1 MLEPLRRIVQEV
13 NAAPDFSAVLEI
25 IVERVKHAMHTG
37 MCSVY
42 LLDRATNRYVLSAT
56 RGLLPESVG
65 KVAMTPDEGLVGLV
79 ASRAEPVNLEHAET
93 HPRFAYFP
101 ETGEEKFSS
110 FLGAPIIHQRD
121 VLGVLVVQ
129 QQERRRFDESEEA
142 FLVTI
147 SAQLA
152 GVIAHAQATGEL
164 ARTTSPE
171 ADAGPANIYAGIA
184 SAPGVGIGRAV
195 VVSSPAD
202 LYAVPKRRSE
212 DTEGELEL
220 FRHALERTQADVHS
234 TKNDLKGI
242 LSTEE
247 LEMFDVY
254 LRMLEDNSLGGE
266 VIALI
271 RDGFTAQ
278 SAWSQVIIEHIRTF
292 TRMESEY
299 LRERASDVRDL
310 GRRVLE
316 HLQQTA
322 RPVQVYPQDTILI
335 GEDLAAPHLAAV
347 PFDNIRAMVSVRG
360 SHNSHMAI
368 IGRSMGIPTV
378 MGAVD
383 LPWAELEGHLVIVDG
398 HMGHILIDPSPEV
411 ERAYQ
416 EVFRKE
422 QDLAADLLGTRDEP
436 SVTASGDAISL
447 WVNTGLR
454 VDTKLS
460 LEMGA
465 AGVGLY
471 RTEIPFFL
479 QERFPSEEEQ
489 RVIYRDQLTMY
500 APRPVTMRT
509 LDIGG
514 DKALP
519 YFPIKEEN
527 PFLGWRGIRVTLDH
541 PEIFLAQVRAMMRAS
556 EGIDNL
562 RILLPMISSVQEV
575 DSALALINR
584 VYTELTVEEGYRIRM
599 PKVGVMIEV
608 PAAVYQARE
617 LARRVDFLSVG
628 TNDLTQYLLAVDR
641 NNPRV
646 AALYHAYHPALLKA
660 LRDVVRDAAAM
671 NREVSVCGEMAG
683 DPMGA
688 VLLVGLGYR
697 TLSMSAS
704 NLLRVKA
711 VLRQLKTAE
720 MTVIAARVCELPDA
734 SDVKAELQRTLDR
747 PGIARLIRSDRP
759 VQQAN
764 RH

>member
-13 NAAPDFSAVLEI
+13 NAAPDFGTVLEI
-25 IVERVKHAMHTG
+25 IVERVKAAMNTG
-37 MCSVY
+37 MCSIY
-42 LLDRATNRYVLSAT
+42 LLDPVSKRYILSAT

-65 KVAMTPDEGLVGLV
+65 KVAMSTDEGLVGLV

-101 ETGEEKFSS
+101 ETGEERFSS
-110 FLGAPIIHQRD
+110 FLGAPIIHQRE

-142 FLVTI
+142 FLITV

-152 GVIAHAQATGEL
+152 GVIAHAEATGEL
-164 ARTTSPE
+164 VRVTAPE
-171 ADAGPANIYAGIA
+171 APTGPSKVYPGIA
-184 SAPGVGIGRAV
+184 SAPGIGIGNAV

-202 LYAVPKRRSE
+202 LHAVPKRRTA
-212 DTEGELEL
+212 DVPGEIEQ
-220 FRHALERTQADVHS
+220 FRRALEKTQQDVHGA
-234 TKNDLKGI
+234 KNDLRGI
-242 LSTEE
+242 LSAEE

-254 LRMLEDNSLGGE
+254 LRMLEDRALGGE

-271 RDGFTAQ
+271 NEGFTAQ
-278 SAWSQVIIEHIRTF
+278 SAWSQVVIEHIRTF
-292 TRMESEY
+292 SRMESEY

-316 HLQQTA
+316 HLQQTE
-322 RPVQVYPQDTILI
+322 REEERVYPKDTILI
-335 GEDLAAPHLAAV
+335 GEDLAATHLTAV
-347 PFDNIRAMVSVRG
+347 PFEHIRGIVSVRG

-368 IGRSMGIPTV
+368 IGRAMGIPTV
-378 MGAVD
+378 MGAID
-383 LPWAELEGHLVIVDG
+383 LPWTELEGQRVIVDG
-398 HMGHILIDPSPEV
+398 HIGQILVDATREV
-411 ERAYQ
+411 ERAFQ
-416 EVFRKE
+416 KVLRRE
-422 QDLAADLLGTRDEP
+422 QVLAADLLATRDEP
-436 SVTASGDAISL
+436 SITASGEEIAL

-460 LEMGA
+460 LEVGA

-479 QERFPSEEEQ
+479 HERFPSEEEQ
-489 RVIYRDQLTMY
+489 RQIYRDQLQIY
-500 APRPVTMRT
+500 APCPVTMRT

-519 YFPIKEEN
+519 YFPISEEN

-541 PEIFLAQVRAMMRAS
+541 PEIFLAQIRAMMRAS
-556 EGIDNL
+556 EDLDNL
-562 RILLPMISSVQEV
+562 RILLPMISCIEEV
-575 DSALALINR
+575 DSAMALISR
-584 VYTELTVEEGYRIRM
+584 VYTELTVEEGYRIEM
-599 PKVGVMIEV
+599 PQVGVMIEV
-608 PAAVYQARE
+608 PAAVYQTRE
-617 LARRVDFLSVG
+617 LAQRVDFLSVG

-646 AALYHAYHPALLKA
+646 AALYHGHHPALLQA
-660 LRDVVRDAAAM
+660 LRHIVGEAQAVGC
-671 NREVSVCGEMAG
+671 EVSVCGELAG

-697 TLSMSAS
+697 TLSMSAA

-711 VLRQLKTAE
+711 VLRQLTLAE
-720 MTVIAARVCELPDA
+720 MTELATRLSTLPDA
-734 SDVKAELQRTLDR
+734 TSVKHELQRALQR
-747 PGIARLIRSDRP
+747 PGIERLLHTQNPSRRG
-759 VQQAN
+759 
-764 RH
+764 RR

>member
-13 NAAPDFSAVLEI
+13 NTAPDFGTVLDI
-25 IVERVKHAMHTG
+25 IVERVKAAMNTG
-37 MCSVY
+37 MCSIY
-42 LLDRATNRYVLSAT
+42 LLDPMSKCYVLSAT

-65 KVAMTPDEGLVGLV
+65 KVVMTADEGLVGLV

-101 ETGEEKFSS
+101 ETGEERFSS
-110 FLGAPIIHQRD
+110 FLGAPIIHQRE

-129 QQERRRFDESEEA
+129 QQQRRRFDESEEA
-142 FLVTI
+142 FLITV

-152 GVIAHAQATGEL
+152 GVIAHAEATGEL
-164 ARTTSPE
+164 VRITAPE
-171 ADAGPANIYAGIA
+171 AESEPAAIYPGIA
-184 SAPGVGIGRAV
+184 SAPGIGIGRAV

-202 LYAVPKRRSE
+202 LYAVPKRRTG
-212 DTEGELEL
+212 DIPGELEQ
-220 FRHALERTQADVHS
+220 FRQALEETQKDVRD
-234 TKNDLKGI
+234 TKNDLRGI

-254 LRMLEDNSLGGE
+254 LRMLEDHSLGGE
-266 VIALI
+266 VVALI
-271 RDGFTAQ
+271 NQGFTAQ

-292 TRMESEY
+292 SRMESEY

-316 HLQQTA
+316 YLQQTS
-322 RPVQVYPQDTILI
+322 RPAERVYPEDTILI
-335 GEDLAAPHLAAV
+335 GEDLAAPHLAEV
-347 PFDNIRAMVSVRG
+347 PFEKIRGIVSVRG

-368 IGRSMGIPTV
+368 IGRAMGIPTV
-378 MGAVD
+378 MGAID
-383 LPWAELEGHLVIVDG
+383 LPWSELEGQQVIVDG
-398 HMGHILIDPSPEV
+398 HIGQILVDPSWEV
-411 ERAYQ
+411 EHAFQ

-422 QDLAADLLGTRDEP
+422 QMLAADLLDTRDEP
-436 SVTASGDAISL
+436 SVTSCGEKVSL

-454 VDTKLS
+454 VDAKLS

-489 RVIYRDQLTMY
+489 RQIYRDQLLIY

-519 YFPIKEEN
+519 YFPISEEN
-527 PFLGWRGIRVTLDH
+527 PFLGWRGIRITLDH
-541 PEIFLAQVRAMMRAS
+541 PEIFLAQIRAMMRAS

-562 RILLPMISSVQEV
+562 RILLPMISSTLEV
-575 DSALALINR
+575 DSALALIAR
-584 VYTELTVEEGYRIRM
+584 VYTELTVEEGYRIEM
-599 PKVGVMIEV
+599 PRVGVMIEV
-608 PAAVYQARE
+608 PAAVYQTRE
-617 LARRVDFLSVG
+617 LAQRVDFLSVG

-660 LRDVVRDAAAM
+660 LRHIAAEARAM
-671 NREVSVCGEMAG
+671 QREVSVCGELAG
-683 DPMGA
+683 DPLGA

-711 VLRQLKTAE
+711 VLRQLSIAE
-720 MTVIAARVCELPDA
+720 MVEIADRVSEFADPT
-734 SDVKAELQRTLDR
+734 SVKLELQRALQR
-747 PGIARLIRSDRP
+747 PELERLLHVHERPRST
-759 VQQAN
+759 A
-764 RH
+764 